1 LTIKKHSHD
10 NYKHSFYK
18 LQKGNLM
25 SDSIQGVLGGIM
37 WVDLTVP
44 NAEEVRDFYKQVVGW
59 KSADLSM
66 GEYSDF
72 MMSAP
77 GSGEPVSGIC
87 HTRGENAHLP
97 PQWMIYILVENLD
110 QSLEA
115 CHRLGGST
123 IGTVR
128 QAGADRY
135 CVVRDPAGAVVSLY
149 QKG

>member
-1 LTIKKHSHD
+1 
-10 NYKHSFYK
+10 
-18 LQKGNLM
+18 M

-128 QAGADRY
+128 QAGALL
-135 CVVRDPAGAVVSLY
+135 CGARSSGSSGVVVSKRVKVL
-149 QKG
+149 GASMVSRPLTSI